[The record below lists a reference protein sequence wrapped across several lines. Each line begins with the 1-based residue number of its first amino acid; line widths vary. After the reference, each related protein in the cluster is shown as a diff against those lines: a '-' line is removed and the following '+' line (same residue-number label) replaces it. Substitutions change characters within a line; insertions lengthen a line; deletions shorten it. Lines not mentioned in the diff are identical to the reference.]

1 MPATETKNTVLK
13 LRQPTGSVEIA
24 SDGYTPVTKN
34 MHGAYVDHQSQMILV
49 SEPDADNTHEV
60 LTDTTR
66 LVTLCHRSLVQMD
79 EEQGVFNGVDTIQW
93 SNGSRWTRL
102 KVTESQYRFLTRR
115 PYVPLTFLAF
125 DLIRSVV
132 RRLYECVV

>member
-13 LRQPTGSVEIA
+13 LRQPTGGVEIA

-66 LVTLCHRSLVQMD
+66 LVRHLRKNTTVRIGRSRFERVPHDASLV
-79 EEQGVFNGVDTIQW
+79 ET
-93 SNGSRWTRL
+93 
-102 KVTESQYRFLTRR
+102 TRR
-115 PYVPLTFLAF
+115 V
-125 DLIRSVV
+125 DLVDGRQTPKGQ
-132 RRLYECVV
+132 